1 MIEVGDLV
9 RHKTLGYAVKKRKNA
24 KRGQVS
30 YPGYGLPTCPLLG
43 VVVGITDNQQVFRSG
58 PMVSVFWFSGTAHN
72 RIPQIRRITSDN
84 LVLHKNLI
92 KEVRMNDV

>member
-1 MIEVGDLV
+1 MIAAGDLV
-9 RHKTLGYAVKKRKNA
+9 RHKTLGYAVKKRKNS

-43 VVVGITDNQQVFRSG
+43 VVVEVAENQTVFRSG
-58 PMVSVFWFSGTAHN
+58 PMVRVFWFSGTAHN
-72 RIPQIRRITSDN
+72 RIPQIRQITTDN
-84 LVLHKNLI
+84 LVLHKNLM

>member
-1 MIEVGDLV
+1 MIQAGDLV
-9 RHKTLGYAVKKRKNA
+9 RHKTLGYKVKKRKGF

-43 VVVGITDNQQVFRSG
+43 VVVEVFENQRVFASG
-58 PMVSVFWFSGTAHN
+58 PMLKIFWFSGDVHN
-72 RIPQIRRITSDN
+72 RIPEIRVATGDT